1 MNEITA
7 VMSLAYSMITS
18 VQSTFPQKS
27 KALPTAELR
36 FLLESAA
43 AQFPVAFACLYE
55 FRVGA
60 KETDSVESLH
70 PILSESF
77 GALSRP
83 ETDRVCNHLAE
94 QIRAVF
100 PLDDPQIL
108 PVEPHENAPVRV
120 GLLYPFQIIDGI
132 SGLLALFSPDP
143 DAYHPEDV
151 ERITTLVSLI
161 RVVLENHH
169 LYNVLSQNLKTAQSI
184 LHTAQEIAEN
194 PSPQHV
200 VNILRDTLFE
210 QHVSSCAMLLY
221 GPVREDSPNGPFE
234 YLEIRGSWSRRHG
247 SGIGIGV
254 RLYLKDYPDLLAQLE
269 SREIVIFPTVNRIK
283 NRFDPLVRGFLKAER
298 LSSLTLIAL
307 QSSRQRL
314 GVLAIGT
321 DRKHQF
327 NERELESYRTASEFL
342 TISAMAQQ
350 LQQQREHMEQNRAAL
365 LDAVTDG
372 VVMVTPYGQGG
383 HVLTVNKRFSRMFEV
398 QEKQA
403 EGDTLIHMLN
413 LMQLPEGVR
422 QELRASWLS
431 TPVRDPAV
439 RRGEF
444 KVLNSD
450 GQPLDVEWY
459 SAPVYQDSHVLGRIY
474 TFHDAT
480 PQRTAER
487 LRATFLSRISHEL
500 RTPLTSIRGFAE
512 FILEATGDKLPD
524 LAREY
529 TEIILDSAKH
539 LNTVFTDMIEITRAD
554 AGELKLNKTDAH
566 LPDIIIGVVARME
579 LQYKQ
584 RKQQVI
590 MDLDDDLPPVNV
602 DVDRITQVLTNLLT
616 NAIKYS
622 PEGAKIR
629 IGTQMLSSTD
639 TLPDTAPI
647 DVVLPSVLVTVADG
661 GKGLDADEAEKV
673 FLPFYRTDD
682 AKTNRVEGVG
692 LGLAV
697 TRSIVEVHRGKIWAV
712 PRGSRAKGGM
722 FMFTIPTVRA

>member
-1 MNEITA
+1 
-7 VMSLAYSMITS
+7 
-18 VQSTFPQKS
+18 
-27 KALPTAELR
+27 
-36 FLLESAA
+36 
-43 AQFPVAFACLYE
+43 
-55 FRVGA
+55 
-60 KETDSVESLH
+60 D
-70 PILSESF
+70 
-77 GALSRP
+77 ALSG
-83 ETDRVCNHLAE
+83 V
-94 QIRAVF
+94 
-100 PLDDPQIL
+100 
-108 PVEPHENAPVRV
+108 
-120 GLLYPFQIIDGI
+120 
-132 SGLLALFSPDP
+132 LALFSAQP
-143 DAYHPEDV
+143 DAYQSAAL
-151 ERITTLVSLI
+151 TLCATPVSLI
-161 RVVLENHH
+161 RVMLENHH
-169 LYNVLSQNLKTAQSI
+169 LYTVLGQNLKTAQSI
-184 LHTAQEIAEN
+184 LQTAQAVAEN

-210 QHVSSCAMLLY
+210 SHVSSCAMLLY

-234 YLEIRGSWSRRHG
+234 YLELRGSWSKRHG

-254 RLYLKDYPDLLAQLE
+254 RLYMKDYPDLLEQLE
-269 SREIVIFPTVNRIK
+269 TREIVTFPSVNRIK
-283 NRFDPLVRGFLKAER
+283 NQFDPLIRGFLKAER

-321 DRKHQF
+321 NHKHQF
-327 NERELESYRTASEFL
+327 NERELQSYRTASEFL
-342 TISAMAQQ
+342 TISAMAQL
-350 LQQQREHMEQNRAAL
+350 LQQQRERMEQNRAAL

-372 VVMVTPYGQGG
+372 VVMVMPYGRGG

-398 QEKQA
+398 QEKRA
-403 EGDTLIHMLN
+403 EGDTLIHL
-413 LMQLPEGVR
+413 LGQMQLPEGVR
-422 QELRASWLS
+422 QELHASWLS

-444 KVLNSD
+444 KMVTTE

-459 SAPVYQDSHVLGRIY
+459 SAPVYQETHVLGRIY

-539 LNTVFTDMIEITRAD
+539 LNNVFTDMIEITRAD
-554 AGELKLNKTDAH
+554 AGELKLSKTEAH
-566 LPDIIIGVVARME
+566 LPDIVIGVVARME
-579 LQYKQ
+579 LQYKA

-590 MDLDDDLPPVNV
+590 MDLDDDLPPVSV
-602 DVDRITQVLTNLLT
+602 DIDRITQVLTNLLS

-622 PEGAKIR
+622 PEGGKIR
-629 IGTQMLSSTD
+629 IGTQLLVSTD
-639 TLPDTAPI
+639 TLPDLVPV
-647 DVVLPSVLVTVADG
+647 DVVLPAVLVTVSDS
-661 GKGLDADEAEKV
+661 GKGLDSDEADKV
-673 FLPFYRTDD
+673 FMPFYRTDD
-682 AKTNRVEGVG
+682 AKINRIEGVG

-712 PRGSRAKGGM
+712 PHGKQAKGGC
-722 FMFTIPTVRA
+722 FMFTVPIVRT